1 MNSRPLGATGLQ
13 VSELGFGCGMV
24 GGLMVRGEY
33 PTMRRAVA
41 RALELG
47 ISYFDTAK
55 YYGEGQSEANL
66 GAVLRELRAEVPIG
80 TKVRLRPTD
89 LDRVGDAIV
98 ESVEGSLRR
107 LGKER
112 VDLIQLHNP
121 IASRRRT
128 EGAWVGP
135 EELREALDAFATLSR
150 QGKVRFW
157 GVTAIGEIE
166 ALHQAVS
173 AGNLHTI
180 QVPFNLLNPSA
191 GYAVPPDFPHQDY
204 QRLIDR
210 AAAGRIGS
218 IAIRI
223 LAGGA
228 LSGTTERHPVATR
241 SVTPIASGQDYAADV
256 AQAQRLSWLVKEGIV
271 ESLVEAAIRFAISKP
286 ELSTALIGTAS
297 LEQFEQAA
305 AAANR
310 GPLPAEILARL
321 QRP

>member
-1 MNSRPLGATGLQ
+1 
-13 VSELGFGCGMV
+13 MV

-33 PTMRRAVA
+33 PAMRRAVA

-47 ISYFDTAK
+47 VSYFDTAT

-66 GAVLRELRAEVPIG
+66 GAVLRELGAEPYVG
-80 TKVRLRPTD
+80 TKVRLRPAD
-89 LDRVGDAIV
+89 LDRVGDAV
-98 ESVEGSLRR
+98 AESVEASLRR
-107 LGKER
+107 LGQDR

-121 IASRRRT
+121 IGSARRT

-135 EELREALDAFATLSR
+135 EELQEALGTFARLAQ

-157 GVTAIGEIE
+157 GVTAIGEI
-166 ALHQAVS
+166 AMLHRAVS
-173 AGNLHTI
+173 GGNLHTI

-191 GYAVPPDFPHQDY
+191 GYAPPPGFPHLDY

-210 AAAGRIGS
+210 AAAGGVGS

-228 LSGTTERHPVATR
+228 LSGTPDRHPIATR
-241 SVTPIASGQDYAADV
+241 TVTPIASGQDYAADV
-256 AQAQRLSWLVKEGIV
+256 AQAQQLTWLVREGIV

-310 GPLPAEILARL
+310 GPLPAEVLARL
-321 QRP
+321 LRP

>member
-1 MNSRPLGATGLQ
+1 MNTRPLGATGLQ

-24 GGLMVRGEY
+24 GGLMTRGEY
-33 PTMRRAVA
+33 PAMRRTVA

-47 ISYFDTAK
+47 ISYFDTATV
-55 YYGEGQSEANL
+55 YGEGQSEANI
-66 GAVLRELRAEVPIG
+66 GAVLRELRAEVPLG

-121 IASRRRT
+121 IASCRRT

-135 EELREALDAFATLSR
+135 EELREALDTFATLSR

-157 GVTAIGEIE
+157 GVTAIGEID
-166 ALHQAVS
+166 ALHRAVS

-180 QVPFNLLNPSA
+180 QVPFNLLNPTA
-191 GYAVPPDFPHQDY
+191 GYAAPPGFPHQDY
-204 QRLIDR
+204 RQLIDR

-228 LSGTTERHPVATR
+228 LSGTAERHPVATR
-241 SVTPIASGQDYAADV
+241 SVNPIASGQDYAADV
-256 AQAQRLSWLVKEGIV
+256 AQAQRLGWLVQEGIV
-271 ESLVEAAIRFAISKP
+271 GSLVEAAIRFAISKP

-310 GPLPAEILARL
+310 GPLPADVLARL
-321 QRP
+321 NRP